1 MRISDWSSD
10 VCSSDLASASSKTA
24 IGLGYSIAQRG
35 EPRPETVGLT
45 STAHVAALDAQRVY
59 DRVISYDQI
68 MTLNA
73 ATPSA
78 LVDMAGNGAVTRVA
92 HSHFGNELKAS
103 IIVGKARSEEHTSEL
118 QSLMRNSD

>member
-1 MRISDWSSD
+1 MGR
-10 VCSSDLASASSKTA
+10 
-24 IGLGYSIAQRG
+24 GYAIAQRG
-35 EPRPETVGLT
+35 EPRPETGGRT

-92 HSHFGNELKAS
+92 HSHVGNELKAS
-103 IIVGKARSEEHTSEL
+103 IIVGKAHWEDRKSTRL
-118 QSLMRNSD
+118 NSSH